1 METLTVLIDNPAETV
16 NLLQSALAKERYFLQ
31 LGIEKTQARIRQF
44 EQRYKATLTQ
54 ILDQEREIDH
64 TDLAEWEGETEIL
77 QRLTKKVLSL
87 EKIEICI

>member
-16 NLLQSALAKERYFLQ
+16 SLLKEALAKERYFLQ
-31 LGIEKTQARIRQF
+31 LGIEKTKARIRQF
-44 EQRYKATLTQ
+44 EQRYAATLRR

-77 QRLTKKVLSL
+77 RRLTKKVLSL
-87 EKIEICI
+87 EKIEICT